1 VFRHISDAVLNSG
14 SNMKLALVP
23 GFAMLAV
30 PAYASASPFSQLVVF
45 GDSLSDTS
53 NSHKGAKSLGLPD
66 PKPSK
71 VGYYKGRCSNGP
83 E

>member
-1 VFRHISDAVLNSG
+1 
-14 SNMKLALVP
+14 MKLALVP

-30 PAYASASPFSQLVVF
+30 PAYASASPLSQLVVF

-53 NSHKGAKSLGLPD
+53 DSHKGAKILGLLD
-66 PKPSK
+66 SKPSN